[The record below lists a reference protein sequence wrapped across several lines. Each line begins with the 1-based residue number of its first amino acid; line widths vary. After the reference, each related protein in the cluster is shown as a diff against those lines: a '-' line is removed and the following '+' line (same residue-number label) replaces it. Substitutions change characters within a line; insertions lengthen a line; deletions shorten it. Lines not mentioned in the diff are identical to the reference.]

1 MRLADLLD
9 RYEQA
14 FEDKHGHRL
23 LPEQRRAMESI
34 RQCRT
39 ASCGETMMLCTKC
52 DSVHWHEHSC
62 GHRSCPQCQ
71 NHTTTEWLYKQQA
84 KLLPVRYYLITFTIP
99 CQLRKA
105 AYRNQKKVYN
115 AIFAA
120 GVETIREVAGNPR
133 HLGAEPGLTGVLH
146 THSRRKDFHP
156 HVHFIM
162 PGGGIDR
169 KSRVWKQ
176 KSRKYMFPA
185 DVLKILF
192 REKFLAC
199 LRELEIPYARSLH
212 RIDWAVNIK
221 PAGQGASAMKYLSR
235 YLYRGVIQERNILSD
250 DNGIVTF
257 EYLDAKT
264 KTRKTRSLPAVD
276 FLFLILQH
284 VLPKRFRRVRDYGFH
299 HGNARKTLLQI
310 RLLLNHEPPPL
321 KIPKRPMPKC
331 QSCGGVLI
339 VAPVRARHRVPE
351 LHRNRGSPA

>member
-1 MRLADLLD
+1 MRLADLFD

-14 FEDKHGHRL
+14 FEDKYGPLL

-52 DSVHWHEHSC
+52 DSIHWHEHSC

-99 CQLRKA
+99 SQLRKTAYLNQRDVYA
-105 AYRNQKKVYN
+105 AL
-115 AIFAA
+115 FTA
-120 GVETIREVAGNPR
+120 GIETIREVAGNPR

-146 THSRRKDFHP
+146 THSRRKEIHP

-169 KSRVWKQ
+169 KSHFWKQ
-176 KSRKYMFPA
+176 GSRKYMFPA

-212 RIDWAVNIK
+212 KIDWVVNIK
-221 PAGQGASAMKYLSR
+221 AAGQGAPAMKYLSK

-250 DNGIVTF
+250 DNGVVTF
-257 EYLDAKT
+257 EYLDAET

-276 FLFLILQH
+276 FLFLILKH

-299 HGNARKTLLQI
+299 HGNARKSLLQI
-310 RLLLNHEPPPL
+310 QLRLHHAPPL
-321 KIPKRPMPKC
+321 LEKPERPMPKC

-339 VAPVRARHRVPE
+339 VAPAGVRHGALE
-351 LHRNRGSPA
+351 LLRNRGSPS